1 MNGAR
6 VGVVITGA
14 NIGHGNCFNFIII
27 AGCTW
32 LVKDTLWEW
41 KEKVGEGRRGKR
53 SEEEKETVKSFVFDW
68 IYTWLWAKPSLK
80 GLCTWPLCTCSI
92 VLTRAGVFKWCFY
105 WRTVCNNEL
114 RIKIRSDEH
123 TDRMDKSGLET
134 GNSASKVLK
143 CWVPLHKNP
152 FRSRSTVSF

>member
-41 KEKVGEGRRGKR
+41 KEKVGEGKRG
-53 SEEEKETVKSFVFDW
+53 EEEKETVKSFVFDG
-68 IYTWLWAKPSLK
+68 IYAWLWAKCSLK
-80 GLCTWPLCTCSI
+80 GLCTWPLCTSSV
-92 VLTRAGVFKWCFY
+92 VLTRVGVFKWCFY
-105 WRTVCNNEL
+105 WELVCKNEL
-114 RIKIRSDEH
+114 RMKIRSDEH
-123 TDRMDKSGLET
+123 TGRMDKT
-134 GNSASKVLK
+134 GNSASKASN
-143 CWVPLHKNP
+143 CWIPLHKKP
-152 FRSRSTVSF
+152 FWSRSRCHFKC